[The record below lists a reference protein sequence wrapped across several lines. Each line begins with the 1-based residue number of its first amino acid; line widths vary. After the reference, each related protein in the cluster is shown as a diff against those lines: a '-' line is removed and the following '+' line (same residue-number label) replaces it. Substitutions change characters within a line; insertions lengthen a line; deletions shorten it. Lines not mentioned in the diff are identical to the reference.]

1 VGVAA
6 VFRING
12 ELKRR
17 GEETLSPEDTETL
30 ALVTIVSQ
38 RLFPTLNRQGWKVAT
53 EILVNTPAVANL
65 IRNEKIHQIQNVM
78 QTSRALGM
86 HTLEMSIRQLIQ
98 SGDISELT
106 AESFL
111 QETMQNA

>member
-1 VGVAA
+1 
-6 VFRING
+6 
-12 ELKRR
+12 
-17 GEETLSPEDTETL
+17 
-30 ALVTIVSQ
+30 
-38 RLFPTLNRQGWKVAT
+38 VAT

-98 SGDISELT
+98 NSEISRVS

-111 QETMQNA
+111 QETVN